1 MLAGLALARRRPGVS
16 WAAIL
21 ALAAGTY
28 AMKAAGPVLLGGSSL
43 PARLEGVVAL
53 LPAAALGGAHRRPD
67 LLGRRGLTI
76 DARAAGVGAAAV
88 AAWRD
93 APFLVVVGV
102 AMAVAALVRA
112 VAGA

>member
-1 MLAGLALARRRPGVS
+1 MS

-28 AMKAAGPVLLGGSSL
+28 AMKAAGPALLGGRRL
-43 PARLEGVVAL
+43 PPRLERVAGL
-53 LPAAALGGAHRRPD
+53 LPVAMFAALVVVETFSEGGE
-67 LLGRRGLTI
+67 LTL

-88 AAWRD
+88 AAWRG

-102 AMAVAALVRA
+102 AMAVAAAVRA
-112 VAGA
+112 LPGA

>member
-1 MLAGLALARRRPGVS
+1 MS

-28 AMKAAGPVLLGGSSL
+28 ALKAAGPALLGGRPL
-43 PARLEGVVAL
+43 PARLEGVVSL
-53 LPAAALGGAHRRPD
+53 LPAAVFAALVMVDTFAEGGH
-67 LLGRRGLTI
+67 LTV

-102 AMAVAALVRA
+102 AMAVTALVRA
-112 VAGA
+112 LPGA

>member
-1 MLAGLALARRRPGVS
+1 MS

-28 AMKAAGPVLLGGSSL
+28 AMKAAGPLLLGGRPL
-43 PARLEGVVAL
+43 PPGLDRVATL
-53 LPAAALGGAHRRPD
+53 LPAAVFAALVVVDTFVDGGE
-67 LLGRRGLTI
+67 LVL

-88 AAWRD
+88 AAWRR

-102 AMAVAALVRA
+102 AMAVTAAIRA
-112 VAGA
+112 LPGA